1 MKDLIIM
8 IVAFVFVA
16 AFVGH
21 MEINLGTYIRPDTR

>member
-8 IVAFVFVA
+8 IVAFVIVA

>member
-8 IVAFVFVA
+8 IVAFVIVA

-21 MEINLGTYIRPDTR
+21 MEINLAVNTKVTPH